1 MSLVAAV
8 AGTLAHHLC
17 AGRVDAETR
26 NRLFKLATAGLSA
39 LETGNDQRSAA
50 FTFATLNH

>member
-1 MSLVAAV
+1 LVAAV